1 MVWCVSW
8 NTAGNPLYS
17 AGTSATD
24 TPSSLVSSS
33 DSASASLAPAGG
45 WGTSLLSK
53 GKDEGPV
60 GPPSVASDTSSAGGA
75 RLLRLLGRWRV
86 LSEELLVD
94 ERMPTG

>member
-75 RLLRLLGRWRV
+75 RLLRLL
-86 LSEELLVD
+86 SEELLVD